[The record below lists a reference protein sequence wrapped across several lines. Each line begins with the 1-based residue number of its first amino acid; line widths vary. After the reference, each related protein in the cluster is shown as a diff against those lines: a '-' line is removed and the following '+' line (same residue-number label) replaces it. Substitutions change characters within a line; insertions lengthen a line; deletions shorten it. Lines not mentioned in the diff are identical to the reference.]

1 MIMQCNPMSHY
12 SVILECE
19 EDEIVSFL
27 LGTLS
32 VSCCSIFTGL
42 CSDLNVGLL
51 FLCEGLPHMN
61 TVGKK
66 SQ

>member
-1 MIMQCNPMSHY
+1 MYHY

-19 EDEIVSFL
+19 EEDEIVSFL
-27 LGTLS
+27 RGIFS
-32 VSCCSIFTGL
+32 ISCCSTLQWAI
-42 CSDLNVGLL
+42 SDLNVGLL